1 MDLMTTCSL
10 IGKTLTPMAEDMTLS
25 YVTAVVITGL
35 TVVFLGLIILIL
47 FVWAFG
53 KIFSRKK
60 KPAVQEKPVE
70 TAKPAAAPVS
80 IPKTDDNQDEIIAVI
95 SAAVAAMGAS
105 DGKTYKLRSVRT
117 VKISRRDPHGRLR
130 VFRMTQT
137 HSEINSKLRKDNIT

>member
-70 TAKPAAAPVS
+70 TAKPACLLYTSDAA
-80 IPKTDDNQDEIIAVI
+80 DD
-95 SAAVAAMGAS
+95 
-105 DGKTYKLRSVRT
+105 
-117 VKISRRDPHGRLR
+117 
-130 VFRMTQT
+130 
-137 HSEINSKLRKDNIT
+137 

>member
-53 KIFSRKK
+53 KIFSRKRSLLSRK
-60 KPAVQEKPVE
+60 SLLKRQSRLPRRFRYQRQ
-70 TAKPAAAPVS
+70 T
-80 IPKTDDNQDEIIAVI
+80 II
-95 SAAVAAMGAS
+95 
-105 DGKTYKLRSVRT
+105 RT
-117 VKISRRDPHGRLR
+117 K
-130 VFRMTQT
+130 
-137 HSEINSKLRKDNIT
+137 